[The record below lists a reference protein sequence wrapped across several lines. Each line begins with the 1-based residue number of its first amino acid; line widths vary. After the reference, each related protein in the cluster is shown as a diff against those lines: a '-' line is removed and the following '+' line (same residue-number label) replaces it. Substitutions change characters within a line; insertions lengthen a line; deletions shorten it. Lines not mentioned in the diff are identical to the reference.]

1 VRGRF
6 AAGAR
11 QVRKD
16 RRIEQAAMEEVTR
29 NTSMTR
35 KPPKRRTPEEI
46 RAGTRRLGLILF
58 AIAAAFF
65 VAAFVKQIWFS

>member
-1 VRGRF
+1 
-6 AAGAR
+6 
-11 QVRKD
+11 
-16 RRIEQAAMEEVTR
+16 MEATR

-58 AIAAAFF
+58 AIAAGFF

>member
-1 VRGRF
+1 MGT
-6 AAGAR
+6 

-16 RRIEQAAMEEVTR
+16 RQLEQAAMDVTR

-58 AIAAAFF
+58 AIAASFF

>member
-1 VRGRF
+1 MSVHLPG
-6 AAGAR
+6 
-11 QVRKD
+11 D
-16 RRIEQAAMEEVTR
+16 RRLEQAAMEVTR

-35 KPPKRRTPEEI
+35 KTPKRRTPEEI

-58 AIAAAFF
+58 TIAAAFF